1 MVTVQRRR
9 LREGLRP
16 NPRAVGCLP
25 SPTPDHR
32 VTKAPFTAVPFTRY
46 IVSGY
51 QTKDSKAAPQSTK
64 HGVKRTEQAPEPDSD
79 VAGML
84 ELRDREF
91 KTTGTV
97 RPKVLKAESRQ
108 HARADGQREQG
119 GGHSENQKEMLGTK
133 NKKHC
138 TGNEECL

>member
-16 NPRAVGCLP
+16 NPRAVGCFP
-25 SPTPDHR
+25 SPTPDLR

-64 HGVKRTEQAPEPDSD
+64 HSVTRTEQAPEPDSD

-97 RPKVLKAESRQ
+97 RPKVLKEKVGSMQEQMGNVSREVDIL
-108 HARADGQREQG
+108 RTR
-119 GGHSENQKEMLGTK
+119 
-133 NKKHC
+133 KKC
-138 TGNEECL
+138 